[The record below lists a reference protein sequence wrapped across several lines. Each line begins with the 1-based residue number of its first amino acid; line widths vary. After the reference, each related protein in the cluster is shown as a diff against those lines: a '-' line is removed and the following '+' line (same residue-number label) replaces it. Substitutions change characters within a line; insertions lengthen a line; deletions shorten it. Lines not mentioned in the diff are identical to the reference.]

1 MKRKVLSVVLI
12 LLMVAALPVTCF
24 AQMSL
29 IQDQAGLMDANQQ
42 AMLEQKACELSETY
56 QMDIVIV
63 TTDSNDGKDV
73 QSYADDFF
81 DENGYGADKDGSG
94 ILLLV
99 SMDTR
104 EWAFSTSGNGIYA
117 FTDYSLEI
125 LSDELIPYL
134 SSGEFYDG
142 FSHYLSCLPTYLDAF
157 QNGKPVDGYASD
169 YDPNDTENVV
179 YYEEPMTFSN
189 ALPLACIIG
198 LVVAGISVAV
208 MASAMNTRRNQTGA
222 EDYLVDNSFQLQ
234 VNHDHFLFSNVT
246 KTRRVQENNNSH
258 GGGSSHGG
266 GGSHVHTSSSGRS
279 HGGRSGKF

>member
-1 MKRKVLSVVLI
+1 MKRKVLSVVLVW
-12 LLMVAALPVTCF
+12 LMLAVFPVACF

-29 IQDQAGLMDANQQ
+29 VQDQAGLMNANQQ
-42 AMLEQKACELSETY
+42 AMLDQKAYELSEAY

-63 TTDSNDGKDV
+63 TTNSNDGKDV

-81 DENGYGADKDGSG
+81 DENGYGADKGGSG

-125 LSDELIPYL
+125 LSEELIPYL
-134 SSGEFYDG
+134 SSGEYYEG
-142 FSHYLSCLPTYLDAF
+142 FSHYLDCLPPYLDAF
-157 QNGKPVDGYASD
+157 QDGKPIDGYASD
-169 YDPNDTENVV
+169 YDPNNTEDVV
-179 YYEEPMTFSN
+179 YYEEPLTWSDAIIFSS
-189 ALPLACIIG
+189 IIG

-208 MASAMNTRRNQTGA
+208 MAFSMNTKRRQTGA
-222 EDYLVDNSFQLQ
+222 GDYLVDNSFQLQ
-234 VNHDHFLFSNVT
+234 TNRDHFLFSNVT
-246 KTRRVQENNNSH
+246 KTKRAEENNSN
-258 GGGSSHGG
+258 HGG
-266 GGSHVHTSSSGRS
+266 GGSRVHTSSSGTT

>member
-1 MKRKVLSVVLI
+1 MKRKVISVI
-12 LLMVAALPVTCF
+12 LFMLMLAVLPVTCF

-29 IQDQAGLMDANQQ
+29 VQDQAGLMNADQQ
-42 AMLEQKACELSETY
+42 AILDQKAYELSEAY
-56 QMDIVIV
+56 RMDIVIV
-63 TTDSNDGKDV
+63 TTNSNDGKDV

-81 DENGYGADKDGSG
+81 DENGYGSDKDDSG

-125 LSDELIPYL
+125 LSEELIPYL
-134 SSGEFYDG
+134 SSGEYYEG

-157 QNGKPVDGYASD
+157 QDGKPVDGYASD
-169 YDPNDTENVV
+169 YDPSSTEDVV
-179 YYEEPMTFSN
+179 YYEEPLTWSDAIIFSS
-189 ALPLACIIG
+189 IIG

-208 MASAMNTRRNQTGA
+208 MVFSMNTKRRQSGA
-222 EDYLVDNSFQLQ
+222 GDYLVDNSFQLQ
-234 VNHDHFLFSNVT
+234 TNRDYFLFSNVT
-246 KTRRVQENNNSH
+246 KNKRVEQNNSN
-258 GGGSSHGG
+258 GGSHGG

>member
-1 MKRKVLSVVLI
+1 
-12 LLMVAALPVTCF
+12 
-24 AQMSL
+24 
-29 IQDQAGLMDANQQ
+29 
-42 AMLEQKACELSETY
+42 
-56 QMDIVIV
+56 MDIVIV
-63 TTDSNDGKDV
+63 TTNTNDGKDV
-73 QSYADDFF
+73 RSYADDFF
-81 DENGYGADKDGSG
+81 DENGYGADKNGSG

-142 FSHYLSCLPTYLDAF
+142 FSHYLSSLPTYLDAF
-157 QNGKPVDGYASD
+157 QNGTPVDGYVSD
-169 YDPNDTENVV
+169 YDPNSTEDVV
-179 YYEEPMTFSN
+179 YYEDPTTFSDVF
-189 ALPLACIIG
+189 PLACIIG

-208 MASAMNTRRNQTGA
+208 MASAMNTRRKQAGA

-246 KTRRVQENNNSH
+246 KTKRVQENNDN
-258 GGGSSHGG
+258 HGG

>member
-1 MKRKVLSVVLI
+1 MKRKVISVVLVM
-12 LLMVAALPVTCF
+12 LMLAVLPVTCF

-29 IQDQAGLMDANQQ
+29 VQDQAGLMSADQQ
-42 AMLEQKACELSETY
+42 AMLDQKAHELSEAY

-63 TTDSNDGKDV
+63 TTNSNDGKDV

-125 LSDELIPYL
+125 LSEELIPYL
-134 SSGEFYDG
+134 SSGEYYEG

-169 YDPNDTENVV
+169 YDSNSTEDVV
-179 YYEEPMTFSN
+179 YYEEPVTFSDV
-189 ALPLACIIG
+189 LPLACIIG

-208 MASAMNTRRNQTGA
+208 MAASMNTRRKQTGA
-222 EDYLVDNSFQLQ
+222 GDYLVDNSFQLQ
-234 VNHDHFLFSNVT
+234 TNRDFFLFSNVT
-246 KTRRVQENNNSH
+246 KTKRVEENNNSH
-258 GGGSSHGG
+258 GGGHGG
-266 GGSHVHTSSSGRS
+266 GGSHVHTSSSGSS

>member
-1 MKRKVLSVVLI
+1 MKRKVISVI
-12 LLMVAALPVTCF
+12 LFMLMLAVLPVTCF

-29 IQDQAGLMDANQQ
+29 VQDQAGLMNADQQ
-42 AMLEQKACELSETY
+42 AILDQKAYELSEAY
-56 QMDIVIV
+56 RMDIVIV
-63 TTDSNDGKDV
+63 TTNSNDGKDV

-81 DENGYGADKDGSG
+81 DENGYGADKDDSG

-117 FTDYSLEI
+117 FTDYSLEV
-125 LSDELIPYL
+125 LSEELIPYL
-134 SSGEFYDG
+134 SSGEYYEG

-157 QNGKPVDGYASD
+157 QDGKPVDGYASD
-169 YDPNDTENVV
+169 YDPSSTEDVV
-179 YYEEPMTFSN
+179 YYEEPLTWSDAIIFSS
-189 ALPLACIIG
+189 IIG

-208 MASAMNTRRNQTGA
+208 MVFSMNTKRRQSGA
-222 EDYLVDNSFQLQ
+222 GDYLVDNSFQLQ
-234 VNHDHFLFSNVT
+234 TNRDYFLFSNVT
-246 KTRRVQENNNSH
+246 KTKRVEQNNSN
-258 GGGSSHGG
+258 GGSHGG

>member
-1 MKRKVLSVVLI
+1 MKRKVISLVLVM
-12 LLMVAALPVTCF
+12 LMLAVLPVTCF

-29 IQDQAGLMDANQQ
+29 VQDQAGLMSADQQ
-42 AMLEQKACELSETY
+42 AMLDQKAYELSEAY
-56 QMDIVIV
+56 RMDIVIV
-63 TTDSNDGKDV
+63 TTNSNDGKDV

-125 LSDELIPYL
+125 LSEELIPYL
-134 SSGEFYDG
+134 SSGEYYEG

-157 QNGKPVDGYASD
+157 QGGKPVDGYASD
-169 YDPNDTENVV
+169 YDPNSTEDVV
-179 YYEEPMTFSN
+179 YYEEPVTFSDV
-189 ALPLACIIG
+189 LPLACIIG

-208 MASAMNTRRNQTGA
+208 MAASMNTRRKQTGA
-222 EDYLVDNSFQLQ
+222 GDYLVDNSFQLQ
-234 VNHDHFLFSNVT
+234 TNRDYFLFSNVT
-246 KTRRVQENNNSH
+246 KTKRVEENNNSH
-258 GGGSSHGG
+258 GGGHGG
-266 GGSHVHTSSSGRS
+266 GGSHVHTSSSGSS

>member
-1 MKRKVLSVVLI
+1 MKRKVISVVLVM
-12 LLMVAALPVTCF
+12 LMLAVLPVTCF
-24 AQMSL
+24 ARMSL
-29 IQDQAGLMDANQQ
+29 IQDQAGLMNADQQ
-42 AMLEQKACELSETY
+42 AMLDQKADELSETY

-63 TTDSNDGKDV
+63 TTNSNDGKDV

-142 FSHYLSCLPTYLDAF
+142 FSHYLSSLPTYLDAF

-169 YDPNDTENVV
+169 YDPNSTEDVV
-179 YYEEPMTFSN
+179 YYEEPTTFSDVF
-189 ALPLACIIG
+189 PLACIIG

-208 MASAMNTRRNQTGA
+208 MASNMNSRRKQTGA

-246 KTRRVQENNNSH
+246 KTKRVQENNDN
-258 GGGSSHGG
+258 HGG
-266 GGSHVHTSSSGRS
+266 GGSHVHTSSSGSS

>member
-1 MKRKVLSVVLI
+1 MKRKVISVI
-12 LLMVAALPVTCF
+12 LFMLMLAVLPVTCF

-29 IQDQAGLMDANQQ
+29 VQDQAGLMNADQQ
-42 AMLEQKACELSETY
+42 AMLDQKAYELSEAY
-56 QMDIVIV
+56 RMDIVIV
-63 TTDSNDGKDV
+63 TTNSNDGKDV

-81 DENGYGADKDGSG
+81 DENGYGADKDDSG

-117 FTDYSLEI
+117 FTDYSLEV
-125 LSDELIPYL
+125 LSEELIPYL
-134 SSGEFYDG
+134 SSGEYYEG

-157 QNGKPVDGYASD
+157 QDGKPVDGYASD
-169 YDPNDTENVV
+169 YDPSSTEDVV
-179 YYEEPMTFSN
+179 YYEEPLTWSDAIIFSS
-189 ALPLACIIG
+189 IIG

-208 MASAMNTRRNQTGA
+208 MVFSMNTKRRQSGA
-222 EDYLVDNSFQLQ
+222 GDYLVDNSFQLQ
-234 VNHDHFLFSNVT
+234 TNRDYFLFSNVT
-246 KTRRVQENNNSH
+246 KTKRVEENNSN
-258 GGGSSHGG
+258 GGSHGG

>member
-1 MKRKVLSVVLI
+1 MKRKVISVVLFM
-12 LLMVAALPVTCF
+12 LMLAVLPVTCF

-29 IQDQAGLMDANQQ
+29 VQDQAGLMSADQQ
-42 AMLEQKACELSETY
+42 AMLEQKADELSEAY
-56 QMDIVIV
+56 RMDIVIV
-63 TTDSNDGKDV
+63 TTNSNDGKDV

-104 EWAFSTSGNGIYA
+104 ECAFSTSGNGIYA

-125 LSDELIPYL
+125 LSEELIPYL
-134 SSGEFYDG
+134 SSGEYYEG

-157 QNGKPVDGYASD
+157 QDGKPVDGYASD
-169 YDPNDTENVV
+169 YDPSSTEDVV
-179 YYEEPMTFSN
+179 YYEEPLTWSDAIIFSS
-189 ALPLACIIG
+189 IIG

-208 MASAMNTRRNQTGA
+208 MVFSMNTKRRQSGA
-222 EDYLVDNSFQLQ
+222 GDYLVDNSFQLQ
-234 VNHDHFLFSNVT
+234 TNRDYFLFSNVT
-246 KTRRVQENNNSH
+246 KTKRVEENNSN
-258 GGGSSHGG
+258 GGSHGG

>member
-1 MKRKVLSVVLI
+1 MKRKVISVI
-12 LLMVAALPVTCF
+12 LFMLMLAVLPVTCL

-29 IQDQAGLMDANQQ
+29 VQDQAGLMNADQQ
-42 AMLEQKACELSETY
+42 AILDQKAYELSEAY
-56 QMDIVIV
+56 RMDIVIV
-63 TTDSNDGKDV
+63 TTNSNDGKDV

-81 DENGYGADKDGSG
+81 DENGYGADKDDSG

-125 LSDELIPYL
+125 LSEELIPYL
-134 SSGEFYDG
+134 SSGEYYEG

-157 QNGKPVDGYASD
+157 QDGKPVDGYASD
-169 YDPNDTENVV
+169 YDPSSTEDVV
-179 YYEEPMTFSN
+179 YYEEPLTWSDAIIFSS
-189 ALPLACIIG
+189 IIG

-208 MASAMNTRRNQTGA
+208 MVFSMNTKRRQSGA
-222 EDYLVDNSFQLQ
+222 GDYLVDNSFQLQ
-234 VNHDHFLFSNVT
+234 TNRDYFLFSNVT
-246 KTRRVQENNNSH
+246 KTKRVEQNNSN
-258 GGGSSHGG
+258 GGSHGG

>member
-1 MKRKVLSVVLI
+1 MKRKVISVVLFM
-12 LLMVAALPVTCF
+12 LMLAVLPVTCF

-29 IQDQAGLMDANQQ
+29 VQDQAGLMNADQQ
-42 AMLEQKACELSETY
+42 AILDQKAYELSEAY
-56 QMDIVIV
+56 RMDIVIV
-63 TTDSNDGKDV
+63 TTNSNDGKDV

-81 DENGYGADKDGSG
+81 DENGYGADKDDSG

-117 FTDYSLEI
+117 FTDYSLEV
-125 LSDELIPYL
+125 LSEELIPYL
-134 SSGEFYDG
+134 SSGEYYEG

-157 QNGKPVDGYASD
+157 QDGKPVDGYASD
-169 YDPNDTENVV
+169 YDPSSTEDVV
-179 YYEEPMTFSN
+179 YYEEPLTWSDAIIFSS
-189 ALPLACIIG
+189 IIG

-208 MASAMNTRRNQTGA
+208 MVFSMNTKRRQSGA
-222 EDYLVDNSFQLQ
+222 GDYLVDNSFQLQ
-234 VNHDHFLFSNVT
+234 TNRDYFLFSNVT
-246 KTRRVQENNNSH
+246 KTKRVEQDNSN
-258 GGGSSHGG
+258 GGSHGG

>member
-1 MKRKVLSVVLI
+1 MKRKVLSVVQVM
-12 LLMVAALPVTCF
+12 LMLAVFPVTCF

-29 IQDQAGLMDANQQ
+29 VQDQAGLMSADQQ
-42 AMLEQKACELSETY
+42 AMLDQKAFELSEAY

-63 TTDSNDGKDV
+63 TTNSNDGKDV

-81 DENGYGADKDGSG
+81 DENGYGADKDDSG

-125 LSDELIPYL
+125 LSEELIPYL
-134 SSGEFYDG
+134 SSGEYYEG

-157 QNGKPVDGYASD
+157 QDGKPVDGYASD
-169 YDPNDTENVV
+169 YDPSSTEDVV
-179 YYEEPMTFSN
+179 YYEEPLTWSDAIIFSS
-189 ALPLACIIG
+189 IIG

-208 MASAMNTRRNQTGA
+208 MVFSMNTKRRQSGA
-222 EDYLVDNSFQLQ
+222 GDYLVDNSFQLQ
-234 VNHDHFLFSNVT
+234 TNRDYFLFSNVT
-246 KTRRVQENNNSH
+246 KTKRVEENNSN
-258 GGGSSHGG
+258 GGSHGG

>member
-1 MKRKVLSVVLI
+1 MKRKVISVVLFM
-12 LLMVAALPVTCF
+12 LMLAVLPVTCL

-29 IQDQAGLMDANQQ
+29 VQDQAGLMNADQQ
-42 AMLEQKACELSETY
+42 AILDQKAYELSEAY
-56 QMDIVIV
+56 RMDIVIV
-63 TTDSNDGKDV
+63 TTNSNDGKDV

-81 DENGYGADKDGSG
+81 DENGYGADKDDSG

-117 FTDYSLEI
+117 FTDYSLEV
-125 LSDELIPYL
+125 LSEELIPYL
-134 SSGEFYDG
+134 SSGEYYEG

-157 QNGKPVDGYASD
+157 QDGKPVDGYASD
-169 YDPNDTENVV
+169 YDPSSTEDVV
-179 YYEEPMTFSN
+179 YYEEPLTWSDAIIFSS
-189 ALPLACIIG
+189 IIG

-208 MASAMNTRRNQTGA
+208 MVFSMNTKRRQSGA
-222 EDYLVDNSFQLQ
+222 GDYLVDNSFQLQ
-234 VNHDHFLFSNVT
+234 TNRDYFLFSNVT
-246 KTRRVQENNNSH
+246 KTKRVEENNSN
-258 GGGSSHGG
+258 GGSHGG

>member
-1 MKRKVLSVVLI
+1 MKRKVISVVLFM
-12 LLMVAALPVTCF
+12 LMLAVLPVTCF

-29 IQDQAGLMDANQQ
+29 VQDQAGLMNADQQ
-42 AMLEQKACELSETY
+42 AILDQKAYELSEAY
-56 QMDIVIV
+56 RMDIVIV
-63 TTDSNDGKDV
+63 TTNSNDGKDV

-81 DENGYGADKDGSG
+81 DENGYGADKDDSG

-125 LSDELIPYL
+125 LSEELIPYL
-134 SSGEFYDG
+134 SSGEYYEG

-157 QNGKPVDGYASD
+157 QDGKPVDGYASD
-169 YDPNDTENVV
+169 YDPSSTEDVV
-179 YYEEPMTFSN
+179 YYEEPLTWSDAIIFSS
-189 ALPLACIIG
+189 IIG

-208 MASAMNTRRNQTGA
+208 MVFSMNTKRRQSGA
-222 EDYLVDNSFQLQ
+222 GDYLVDNSFQLQ
-234 VNHDHFLFSNVT
+234 TNRDYFLFSNVT
-246 KTRRVQENNNSH
+246 KTKRVEENNSN
-258 GGGSSHGG
+258 GGSHGG

>member
-1 MKRKVLSVVLI
+1 MKRKVLSVVLAM
-12 LLMVAALPVTCF
+12 LMLAILPVTCF
-24 AQMSL
+24 GQMSL
-29 IQDQAGLMDANQQ
+29 VQDQAGLMSADQQ
-42 AMLEQKACELSETY
+42 AMLEQKADELSEAY

-63 TTDSNDGKDV
+63 TTNSNDGKDI

-142 FSHYLSCLPTYLDAF
+142 FSHYLSCLPSYLDAF

-169 YDPNDTENVV
+169 YDPNDTKNVV
-179 YYEEPMTFSN
+179 YYEDPMTFSD

-208 MASAMNTRRNQTGA
+208 MAASMNTRRKQSGA
-222 EDYLVDNSFQLQ
+222 GDYLVDNSFQLQ
-234 VNHDHFLFSNVT
+234 TNRDYFLFSNVT
-246 KTRRVQENNNSH
+246 KTKRVEENNN
-258 GGGSSHGG
+258 SHGG
-266 GGSHVHTSSSGRS
+266 GGSHVHTSSSGKS

>member
-1 MKRKVLSVVLI
+1 MTRKIISVALV
-12 LLMVAALPVTCF
+12 LLMLAALPVACF
-24 AQMSL
+24 ARMSL
-29 IQDQAGLMDANQQ
+29 IQDQAGLMNADQQ
-42 AMLEQKACELSETY
+42 AMLDQKADELSETY

-63 TTDSNDGKDV
+63 TTNTNDGKDV
-73 QSYADDFF
+73 RSYADDFF
-81 DENGYGADKDGSG
+81 DENGYGADKNGSG

-125 LSDELIPYL
+125 LGDELIPYL

-179 YYEEPMTFSN
+179 YYEEPMTFSD

-208 MASAMNTRRNQTGA
+208 MASTMNTRRKQTGA

-246 KTRRVQENNNSH
+246 KTKRVQENNDN
-258 GGGSSHGG
+258 HGG
-266 GGSHVHTSSSGRS
+266 GGSHVHTSSSGSS